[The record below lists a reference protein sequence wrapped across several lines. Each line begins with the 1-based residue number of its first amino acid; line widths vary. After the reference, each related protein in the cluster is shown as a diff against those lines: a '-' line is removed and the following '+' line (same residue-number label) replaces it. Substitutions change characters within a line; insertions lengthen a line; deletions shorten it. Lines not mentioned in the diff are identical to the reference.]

1 MATEVKMPRLSLTME
16 SGVVLQWLK
25 AAGDAVVK
33 GEDLAEVETDKV
45 NVVMESPATG
55 YLRKLLVE
63 TGISVPC
70 DTVIAIMTAGADEDL
85 DGVGTAPAP
94 SATATGSTPVA
105 ASSAPMLPAGRAHLN
120 ASPAAKNLA
129 KQLGV
134 DLATVTGTGPGG
146 RIGLEDVQR
155 AADAARQA
163 PAEEAAAV
171 PTGGRRLPLSRMRAA
186 IAQRMVAATTTVPQ
200 FTVRR
205 RVDMSRA
212 LALRDAGAPASEQ
225 VGGARAPSVIDV
237 LYLAVARALRAHP
250 EVNASFEAGTS
261 PESSAI
267 VQHEAV
273 NLGIAV
279 ALPEGLL
286 VPVLHNAQAMTLEEL
301 AAARARLQE
310 EARTGRLSAR
320 ALTGATFTVS
330 NLGTMNVDEFT
341 AIVNPPEAAILAVGR
356 MQQELVVR
364 DGAIH
369 TLPMISLTVTADH
382 RVLDGAQVA
391 QFLETLANYLEHPEA
406 LYDRG

>member
-1 MATEVKMPRLSLTME
+1 
-16 SGVVLQWLK
+16 
-25 AAGDAVVK
+25 
-33 GEDLAEVETDKV
+33 
-45 NVVMESPATG
+45 
-55 YLRKLLVE
+55 
-63 TGISVPC
+63 
-70 DTVIAIMTAGADEDL
+70 
-85 DGVGTAPAP
+85 
-94 SATATGSTPVA
+94 
-105 ASSAPMLPAGRAHLN
+105 
-120 ASPAAKNLA
+120 
-129 KQLGV
+129 
-134 DLATVTGTGPGG
+134 
-146 RIGLEDVQR
+146 
-155 AADAARQA
+155 
-163 PAEEAAAV
+163 
-171 PTGGRRLPLSRMRAA
+171 
-186 IAQRMVAATTTVPQ
+186 MVAATTTVPQ

-212 LALRDAGAPASEQ
+212 LALRDAGATASGQ
-225 VGGARAPSVIDV
+225 AGGARAPGVIDV

-261 PESSAI
+261 LESSAI

-286 VPVLHNAQAMTLEEL
+286 VPVLHSAQAMTLEEL

-369 TLPMISLTVTADH
+369 TLPMISLTITADH

-391 QFLETLANYLEHPEA
+391 LFLETLANYLEHPEA
-406 LYDRG
+406 LHDGG